1 MLHGAT
7 QPSHVSG
14 LELPPSSILCFIY
27 PWKNT
32 VIGKLPVLLCHAL
45 SQVSLAQAPVLSGS
59 IVPLVPFLPASQAPR
74 TSQPLSAPQTPDIK
88 KKNSKKQPG
97 GGAGIDFRQ
106 DVPDLFFSI
115 SVIRKAVGL

>member
-1 MLHGAT
+1 MLH
-7 QPSHVSG
+7 
-14 LELPPSSILCFIY
+14 
-27 PWKNT
+27 
-32 VIGKLPVLLCHAL
+32 
-45 SQVSLAQAPVLSGS
+45 VSLEKHSYRQPLSPSLPSPLPGFPRPGASAESGS

-74 TSQPLSAPQTPDIK
+74 TSQPLSAPQMPDIK
-88 KKNSKKQPG
+88 KKTSKKQPG